1 MSTRHNIL
9 ITKELN
15 SDQRKLTESLGLHV
29 VERPAIDIKFRNNW
43 ASFELILKKT
53 DDPVF
58 VFTSRNGVLGFDK
71 FMKAAGTTYPANIPV
86 YAVGSKT
93 AEAVRELDFKNITI
107 PRQQNG
113 VGLAITIAED
123 FGSIPELKNSIVI
136 HFCGN
141 RRRDELRHFL
151 TKSDITVKDIVVY
164 ETQLNE
170 MELPD
175 NPFDAVLFYSPSA
188 VQAYRNSGGFYNTD
202 LPELFAI
209 GPTTAEEL
217 SIESGKHVHVSPRPD
232 TETFLK
238 FTARML
244 NEMSSSVI

>member
-9 ITKELN
+9 ITKELS
-15 SDQRKLTESLGLHV
+15 SDQRRLTENLGLHA

-43 ASFELILKKT
+43 ASFESILKKT
-53 DDPVF
+53 EHPVF
-58 VFTSRNGVLGFDK
+58 VFTSGNGVLGFDK
-71 FMKAAGTTYPANIPV
+71 FMKAAGTTYPVNTPV

-107 PRQQNG
+107 PTQQNG
-113 VGLAITIAED
+113 VGLAKTIAED
-123 FGSIPELKNSIVI
+123 FESIPELKNSVVL

-141 RRRDELRHFL
+141 RRREELRHFL
-151 TKSDITVKDIVVY
+151 TESGITVKDIVVY
-164 ETQLNE
+164 ETVLNE
-170 MELPD
+170 MDLPD
-175 NPFDAVLFYSPSA
+175 DRFEAVLFYSPSA
-188 VQAYRNSGGFYNTD
+188 VQAYRNSGGLNNTD

-244 NEMSSSVI
+244 NEMSGSVK

>member
-9 ITKELN
+9 ITKELS

-107 PRQQNG
+107 PRQ
-113 VGLAITIAED
+113 
-123 FGSIPELKNSIVI
+123 
-136 HFCGN
+136 
-141 RRRDELRHFL
+141 
-151 TKSDITVKDIVVY
+151 
-164 ETQLNE
+164 
-170 MELPD
+170 
-175 NPFDAVLFYSPSA
+175 
-188 VQAYRNSGGFYNTD
+188 
-202 LPELFAI
+202 
-209 GPTTAEEL
+209 
-217 SIESGKHVHVSPRPD
+217 
-232 TETFLK
+232 
-238 FTARML
+238 
-244 NEMSSSVI
+244 